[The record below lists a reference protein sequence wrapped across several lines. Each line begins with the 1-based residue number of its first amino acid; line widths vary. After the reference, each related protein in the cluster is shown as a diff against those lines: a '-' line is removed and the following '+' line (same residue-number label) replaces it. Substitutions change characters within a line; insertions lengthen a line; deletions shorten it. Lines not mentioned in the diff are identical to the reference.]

1 MGESDTKERI
11 VAQFLQEFNRKG
23 YKVTLDGISEKLHIS
38 KKTIYKYFASKSD
51 IYLYIL
57 GCVLDEVVKRQKEI
71 FDDCSLSIS
80 EKIRRILV
88 IHTKWEKEIDFR
100 KMSLLLEK
108 EPAFDEELKKAY
120 QVQWDYVRSLFDVG
134 KKEGAIRENLDIDL
148 LVLMLSSSYE
158 ALYSSGILDRDSYS
172 HQVEKIAGIVLDGCF
187 RKGIENETGSKDV

>member
-1 MGESDTKERI
+1 MGHLDIKERI
-11 VAQFLQEFNRKG
+11 VAQFLQEFNKKG

-57 GCVLDEVVKRQKEI
+57 DCVLDEVVSRQKEI

-80 EKIRRILV
+80 EKIRSILS
-88 IHTKWEKEIDFR
+88 IHTEWEKEIDFS
-100 KMSLLLEK
+100 KMATLLEK
-108 EPAFDEELKKAY
+108 EPEFEMELKKAY
-120 QVQWDYVRSLFDVG
+120 LVQWDYVRALLEEG
-134 KKEGAIRENLDIDL
+134 KRAGIIREDLDIDL

-158 ALYSSGILDRDSYS
+158 ALYFSGILDKDSYS

-187 RKGIENETGSKDV
+187 RKGIENETGS

>member
-1 MGESDTKERI
+1 MGQLDIKERI
-11 VAQFLQEFNRKG
+11 VAQFLQEFNKKG

-57 GCVLDEVVKRQKEI
+57 DCVLDEVVSRQKEI

-80 EKIRRILV
+80 EKIRSILS
-88 IHTKWEKEIDFR
+88 IHTEWEKEIDFP
-100 KMSLLLEK
+100 KMATLLEK
-108 EPAFDEELKKAY
+108 EPEFEMELKKAY
-120 QVQWDYVRSLFDVG
+120 LVQWDYVRALLEEG
-134 KKEGAIRENLDIDL
+134 KWAGIIREDLDIDL

-158 ALYSSGILDRDSYS
+158 ALYFSGILAKDSYS

-187 RKGIENETGSKDV
+187 RKGIENETGS

>member
-1 MGESDTKERI
+1 MGHLDIKERI
-11 VAQFLQEFNRKG
+11 VTQFLQEFNKKG

-57 GCVLDEVVKRQKEI
+57 DCVLDEVVSRQKEI

-80 EKIRRILV
+80 EKIRSILS
-88 IHTKWEKEIDFR
+88 IHTEWEKEIDFP
-100 KMSLLLEK
+100 KMATLLEK
-108 EPAFDEELKKAY
+108 EPEFEMELKKAY
-120 QVQWDYVRSLFDVG
+120 LVQWDYVRALLEEG
-134 KKEGAIRENLDIDL
+134 KRAGIIREDLDIDL

-158 ALYSSGILDRDSYS
+158 ALYFSGILDKDSYS

-187 RKGIENETGSKDV
+187 RKGIENETGS

>member
-1 MGESDTKERI
+1 MGHLDIKERI
-11 VAQFLQEFNRKG
+11 VAQFLQEFNKKG

-57 GCVLDEVVKRQKEI
+57 DCVLDEVVSRQKEI

-80 EKIRRILV
+80 EKIRFILS
-88 IHTKWEKEIDFR
+88 IHTEWEKEIDFP
-100 KMSLLLEK
+100 KMATLLEK
-108 EPAFDEELKKAY
+108 EPEFEMELKKAY
-120 QVQWDYVRSLFDVG
+120 LVQWDYVRALLEEG
-134 KKEGAIRENLDIDL
+134 KWAGIIREDLDIDL

-158 ALYSSGILDRDSYS
+158 ALYFSGILDKDSYS

-187 RKGIENETGSKDV
+187 RKGIENETGS

>member
-1 MGESDTKERI
+1 MGHLDIKERI
-11 VAQFLQEFNRKG
+11 VAQFLQEFNKKG

-57 GCVLDEVVKRQKEI
+57 DCVLDEVVSRQKEI

-80 EKIRRILV
+80 EKIRSILS
-88 IHTKWEKEIDFR
+88 IHTEWEKEIDFP
-100 KMSLLLEK
+100 KMATLLEK
-108 EPAFDEELKKAY
+108 EPEFEMELKKAY
-120 QVQWDYVRSLFDVG
+120 LVQWDYVRALLEEG
-134 KKEGAIRENLDIDL
+134 KRAGIIREDLDIDL

-158 ALYSSGILDRDSYS
+158 ALYFSGILDKDSYS

-187 RKGIENETGSKDV
+187 RKGIENETGS

>member
-1 MGESDTKERI
+1 MGHLDIKERI
-11 VAQFLQEFNRKG
+11 VAQFLQEFNKKG

-57 GCVLDEVVKRQKEI
+57 DCVLDEVVSRQKEI

-80 EKIRRILV
+80 EKIRFILS
-88 IHTKWEKEIDFR
+88 IHTEWEKEIDFP
-100 KMSLLLEK
+100 KMATLLEK
-108 EPAFDEELKKAY
+108 EPEFEMELKKAY
-120 QVQWDYVRSLFDVG
+120 LVQWDYVRALLEEG
-134 KKEGAIRENLDIDL
+134 KRAGIIREDLDIDL

-158 ALYSSGILDRDSYS
+158 ALYFSGILDKDSYS

-187 RKGIENETGSKDV
+187 RKGIENETGS